1 MFDFLNWVRPDWH
14 PSEDDL
20 LLYGDGE
27 LRPREAGRVRGHLE
41 HCWPCRVRAEKNEQ
55 MISRVVDYLNLDFAP
70 NLPPPPGSWQRFAPV
85 LQRTATAFGKQ
96 TKILRVLTPA
106 ARSLSSP
113 HAIHQL
119 ATGLAVLLV
128 LFLLFVTRLEMVPRV
143 SASQVLNNAVTS
155 QSETLRKVSQ
165 PVVYQKLRIRTGDAL
180 LTREIWHDTV
190 NHRFKEEWGTPNR
203 NPGEDRKPARGSAP
217 VEIRDLQTVFA
228 ANHLDWD
235 DPLSAT
241 SYTRWRDGLQGKV
254 EQASRQGDQLIVKTT
269 ATYSTQTEISSST
282 EAGKIVEA
290 TLKLRATDY
299 HLISENLQI
308 QSSTGTGD
316 SLREVE
322 LTELNYEV
330 VPLAVVGSTLFEPI
344 PTEVLTKAVD
354 AAPITT
360 PKPAGPS
367 IVELN
372 DDEVAARYVLH
383 EADADLG
390 APISVEIAGQPTY
403 SSVVVQGLVPSEQL
417 KQELMAALEG
427 IPHVAANIDTEE
439 QVAMPDG
446 LLETGP
452 AISVPVKMPSP
463 IDKQLLEHFGSSG
476 AVEEFSKRVFV
487 LTDAL
492 MDHAWAIRRLE
503 ERYPGFESNANLPL
517 SAASQELL
525 KIMLRDHR
533 SAMREKAA
541 GLSDL
546 LRPVL
551 LAIAEAPP
559 DTPPAQ
565 SLFVAAKQTEQLTLL
580 LLFGSEPAGSSPAS
594 PPSRACSELLKALRD
609 LELQLQDQP

>member
-27 LRPREAGRVRGHLE
+27 LQPRKATRIRDHLE
-41 HCWPCRVRAEKNEQ
+41 HCWPCRVRAEKNER
-55 MISRVVDYLNLDFAP
+55 MISRLVDYVDLDFAP
-70 NLPPPPGSWQRFAPV
+70 NLPPPPSSWQRFAPA
-85 LQRTATAFGKQ
+85 LQRTARELGKQ
-96 TKILRVLTPA
+96 TKIFRARAWA

-113 HAIHQL
+113 HAIRQV

-128 LFLLFVTRLEMVPRV
+128 LFLLFVARLEMVPRV

-155 QSETLRKVSQ
+155 QSETLRKVPQ
-165 PVVYQKLRIRTGDAL
+165 PVVYQKLRIRTGNAL

-203 NPGEDRKPARGSAP
+203 NAGEDRKPARGSAP
-217 VEIRDLQTVFA
+217 VEIRDLQTVFE

-254 EQASRQGDQLIVKTT
+254 EQASREGDQLIVKTT
-269 ATYSTQTEISSST
+269 AAYSTQKELPFST
-282 EAGKIVEA
+282 EAGRIVEA

-308 QSSTGTGD
+308 QSSAGTRD

-330 VPLAVVGSTLFEPI
+330 VPLSVVGSALFAPI
-344 PTEVLTKAVD
+344 PTEVPTEAVS

-360 PKPAGPS
+360 PKLVGPS

-390 APISVEIAGQPTY
+390 EPILVEIGGQPTN
-403 SSVVVQGLVPSEQL
+403 SSVIVQGLVPSEQL

-427 IPHVAANIDTEE
+427 IPHVTANIDTEE
-439 QVAMPDG
+439 QVAMPNG
-446 LLETGP
+446 PPETGS
-452 AISVPVKMPSP
+452 ATSVPAKMPSP
-463 IDKQLLEHFGSSG
+463 IDKQVLEHFGSSG
-476 AVEEFSKRVFV
+476 AVEEFSKRVFAM
-487 LTDAL
+487 TDAL

-533 SAMREKAA
+533 HAMREKAA

-546 LRPVL
+546 LNPVL
-551 LAIAEAPP
+551 LSIAEAPP

-565 SLFVAAKQTEQLTLL
+565 SLFVTAKQTEQLTLL
-580 LLFGSEPAGSSPAS
+580 LLFGSEPAGLSPAS